1 LTKKNITKREISES
15 LSQRTGFP
23 LSLSKKLV
31 TNLLNIMSD
40 QIKKDNLIIKNL
52 GSFNLI
58 VKNERIGRNPKTK
71 EEFIINKRKTISFS
85 SSKNLTDYLNE

>member
-1 LTKKNITKREISES
+1 LTKKNITKKEISES

>member
-1 LTKKNITKREISES
+1 MTKKNITKREISES

-85 SSKNLTDYLNE
+85 SSKNLTNYLNE

>member
-1 LTKKNITKREISES
+1 MTKKNITKKEISES

>member
-1 LTKKNITKREISES
+1 MTKKNITKREISES

-40 QIKKDNLIIKNL
+40 QVKKDNLVIKNL

-85 SSKNLTDYLNE
+85 SSKNLTNYLNE

>member
-1 LTKKNITKREISES
+1 MTKKNITKKEISES

-40 QIKKDNLIIKNL
+40 QIKKDNLIIKNI

>member
-1 LTKKNITKREISES
+1 MTKKNITKREISES